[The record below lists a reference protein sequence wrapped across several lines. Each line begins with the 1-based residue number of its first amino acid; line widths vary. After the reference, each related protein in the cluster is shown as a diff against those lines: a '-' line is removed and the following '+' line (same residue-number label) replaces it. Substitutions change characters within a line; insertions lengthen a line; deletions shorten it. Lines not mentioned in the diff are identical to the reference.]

1 MDASLSDFDMSECI
15 NGHTF
20 CNAHQKR
27 GLDDLTKEELLVE
40 IDAAYPTDGEYPED
54 RAELLEALE
63 ADDRETIYER
73 MEWNYGYQV
82 PERVCPICA
91 MDVISDGDMKSF
103 LKKQTGITEAEVFA
117 EVKKVNG
124 RRRKLYDSEYN
135 AYALKKLSNTRAEVE
150 ESIVKQFDHDY
161 EAFYNYISG

>member
-1 MDASLSDFDMSECI
+1 
-15 NGHTF
+15 
-20 CNAHQKR
+20 
-27 GLDDLTKEELLVE
+27 
-40 IDAAYPTDGEYPED
+40 
-54 RAELLEALE
+54 
-63 ADDRETIYER
+63 
-73 MEWNYGYQV
+73 
-82 PERVCPICA
+82 